1 VADYREALRSTPV
14 PWEPYLREHSGL
26 PGPRG
31 NLELMQAVADEA
43 PTALLYRYAQEEDEY
58 LAACGTVGLG
68 RLLAAGDDAVPPE
81 PHRLAGDERW
91 RVGEAA
97 AMALQRVGDADDVAD
112 APETGF
118 DRFERWVAD
127 QNRDVRWMLRQ
138 NLTKARMRKADPQR
152 WQELE
157 QRLAV

>member
-1 VADYREALRSTPV
+1 MLRLALAYCWSV
-14 PWEPYLREHSGL
+14 
-26 PGPRG
+26 
-31 NLELMQAVADEA
+31 AVAA
-43 PTALLYRYAQEEDEY
+43 
-58 LAACGTVGLG
+58 
-68 RLLAAGDDAVPPE
+68 
-81 PHRLAGDERW
+81 
-91 RVGEAA
+91 
-97 AMALQRVGDADDVAD
+97 

-152 WQELE
+152 CQELE